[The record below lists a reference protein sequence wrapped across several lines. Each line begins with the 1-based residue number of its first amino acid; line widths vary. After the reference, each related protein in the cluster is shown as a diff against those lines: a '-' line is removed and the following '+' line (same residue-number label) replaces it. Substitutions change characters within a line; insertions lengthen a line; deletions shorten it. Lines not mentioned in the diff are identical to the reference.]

1 MPDKIFLHLAEVI
14 HVAITKTGMF
24 VAKCICLMSLTR
36 DFH

>member
-24 VAKCICLMSLTR
+24 VAKCIYV
-36 DFH
+36 